1 MQVQCPRC
9 NQNFEDEPG
18 EMHFCPHCQL
28 MFTRQPAAPPQPEAP
43 ASVVG
48 KLCPYCQS
56 EIGPSDQTHSCPVC
70 ATPHHLECWRENEG
84 CTTYGCSES
93 PQARALAGR
102 TEPTAPRSPEAPPY
116 PYPSDQR
123 GDQWDR
129 GSARG
134 TRSQPAIPAAVRTI
148 FYIMVL
154 LLAFTGIGP
163 LAGIVGGAI
172 LMGQRH
178 PEDRAFGRSL
188 LVYSLVILLF
198 TCLCCGLPSLVG
210 T

>member
-1 MQVQCPRC
+1 
-9 NQNFEDEPG
+9 
-18 EMHFCPHCQL
+18 
-28 MFTRQPAAPPQPEAP
+28 
-43 ASVVG
+43 
-48 KLCPYCQS
+48 
-56 EIGPSDQTHSCPVC
+56 
-70 ATPHHLECWRENEG
+70 
-84 CTTYGCSES
+84 
-93 PQARALAGR
+93 
-102 TEPTAPRSPEAPPY
+102 
-116 PYPSDQR
+116 
-123 GDQWDR
+123 
-129 GSARG
+129 
-134 TRSQPAIPAAVRTI
+134 
-148 FYIMVL
+148 MVL